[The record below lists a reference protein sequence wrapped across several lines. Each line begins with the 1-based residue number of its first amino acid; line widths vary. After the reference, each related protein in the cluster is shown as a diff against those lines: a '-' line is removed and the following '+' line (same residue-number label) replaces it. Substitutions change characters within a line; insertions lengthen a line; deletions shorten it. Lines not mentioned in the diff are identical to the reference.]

1 METHGG
7 KDMRVGV
14 SQGKCSPAGFKSCS
28 DRNEASDACLPG
40 PLDDISTVGVKIGE
54 VEVAMGINQHSKG
67 ILKQGKTKKESFIQ
81 RTISFPAEKDEGRN
95 LP

>member
-1 METHGG
+1 MKTHGG

-14 SQGKCSPAGFKSCS
+14 GQGKGSPAGFKGRS
-28 DRNEASDACLPG
+28 DRNETGDASLVSA
-40 PLDDISTVGVKIGE
+40 LDDICAVGVKIGE
-54 VEVAMGINQHSKG
+54 VEVAMGIDQHSNVM
-67 ILKQGKTKKESFIQ
+67 LKQEKSKKESFIQ